1 MTEYI
6 WNFFQKKVLEAIDL
20 NIKILISES
29 ILYHYLDKNTLPKW
43 IDKIDGVAVSR
54 HTLMRHHKIFKHIKN
69 KNKKIFVFSIND
81 GEIRD
86 SEEEVLMD
94 LKNYITGIYLDYR
107 Y

>member
-1 MTEYI
+1 
-6 WNFFQKKVLEAIDL
+6 
-20 NIKILISES
+20 
-29 ILYHYLDKNTLPKW
+29 
-43 IDKIDGVAVSR
+43 
-54 HTLMRHHKIFKHIKN
+54 MRHHKIFKHIKN